1 MSVYHFGICTYYFRG
16 DDMSTRKIRKGR
28 KKFEKDPAITAE
40 IIKERPISAVYP
52 VIDNDLARDN
62 AENDLT
68 YADEQ
73 DL

>member
-1 MSVYHFGICTYYFRG
+1 MSK
-16 DDMSTRKIRKGR
+16 RKSRKGR
-28 KKFEKDPAITAE
+28 KEYKNDPAITAE

>member
-16 DDMSTRKIRKGR
+16 DDMSKRKSRKGR
-28 KKFEKDPAITAE
+28 KEYKNDPAITAE